1 VVLEATYG
9 WYWAADT
16 LAQAGATVHLA
27 HPLGVKMFTYRRV
40 KNDERDA
47 ADLADLLRMGRLP
60 ESWIAPPEIRGLS
73 ELVRYRHKLVAI
85 RTSCK
90 DQIHAVLAKCGVFV
104 PMADVFGA
112 AGVAMLDQ
120 LRLPA
125 PYAARIASL
134 RRVIDGVSFE
144 ITLLSDRVA
153 AHLAR
158 DRRYQAILVIPG
170 IGPILAAIFV
180 VEIGDITR
188 FPDPVGLPSNPY
200 VSARRSRSQRSVLR
214 SKLLSGRRVVHNE
227 RGAVR
232 KDGPYRDTRRVVAC
246 RGM

>member
-60 ESWIAPPEIRGLS
+60 ESWIAPPEIRGLR
-73 ELVRYRHKLVAI
+73 ELVRYRHKLVGI

-112 AGVAMLDQ
+112 AGQLTSRRSGDLRDCVLSPRLAVRALARGLPVAV
-120 LRLPA
+120 P
-125 PYAARIASL
+125 AARSRA
-134 RRVIDGVSFE
+134 RRVGHV
-144 ITLLSDRVA
+144 
-153 AHLAR
+153 
-158 DRRYQAILVIPG
+158 
-170 IGPILAAIFV
+170 
-180 VEIGDITR
+180 
-188 FPDPVGLPSNPY
+188 FP
-200 VSARRSRSQRSVLR
+200 
-214 SKLLSGRRVVHNE
+214 SGCHD
-227 RGAVR
+227 A
-232 KDGPYRDTRRVVAC
+232 TRRHHSP
-246 RGM
+246 